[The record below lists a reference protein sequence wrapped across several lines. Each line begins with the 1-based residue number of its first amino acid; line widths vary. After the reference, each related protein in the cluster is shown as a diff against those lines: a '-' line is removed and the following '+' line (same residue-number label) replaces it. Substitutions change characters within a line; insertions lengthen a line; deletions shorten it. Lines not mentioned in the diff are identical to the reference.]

1 MKISQ
6 QFAKLLSGHYFQTE
20 IFKGHN
26 SLKNVGRVMVLY
38 LCTSS
43 YDALYLVY
51 ICTKFR
57 ENILVGIKV
66 IEQTADTI
74 LMMVYICTTFHEN
87 ILQGV
92 KVIEQTQFSKEKFQ
106 RGIIP

>member
-6 QFAKLLSGHYFQTE
+6 QFSKLFSGHYFQTE

-26 SLKNVGRVMVLY
+26 SLKNVGRVMVLN

-51 ICTKFR
+51 NCT
-57 ENILVGIKV
+57 E
-66 IEQTADTI
+66 
-74 LMMVYICTTFHEN
+74 FHEY
-87 ILQGV
+87 ILDSI
-92 KVIEQTQFSKEKFQ
+92 KIIERTQFS
-106 RGIIP
+106 

>member
-6 QFAKLLSGHYFQTE
+6 QFSKLLSGHYFQTE

-26 SLKNVGRVMVLY
+26 SLKNAGQSMVLN

-51 ICTKFR
+51 ICTKFH

-66 IEQTADTI
+66 RE
-74 LMMVYICTTFHEN
+74 
-87 ILQGV
+87 
-92 KVIEQTQFSKEKFQ
+92 QFS
-106 RGIIP
+106 

>member
-6 QFAKLLSGHYFQTE
+6 QFSKLLSGHYFQTE

-26 SLKNVGRVMVLY
+26 SLKNVGRVVVLN
-38 LCTSS
+38 LFTSS
-43 YDALYLVY
+43 YDAIYLVY
-51 ICTKFR
+51 ICTKFH

-66 IEQTADTI
+66 
-74 LMMVYICTTFHEN
+74 
-87 ILQGV
+87 
-92 KVIEQTQFSKEKFQ
+92 KEQTQFSKEKFQ